1 MRSVKITLTVFAL
14 VLLSWGTKAQTFL
27 YPDNNLLWHECL
39 CHFENGVI
47 REGNNWTGKVLLTV
61 QNQHIFSGYS
71 TSDFD
76 ILYSVRDNKLYLG
89 DSYFTDAI
97 AYTYVESEGKIYLR
111 DSTFPL
117 DLAYTIRPDNF
128 KRGVINV
135 YKDDS
140 ISPFDIVAC
149 LQGDIPTAEELFS
162 LLLSADLL

>member
-1 MRSVKITLTVFAL
+1 MRSVKTALTVFAL
-14 VLLSWGTKAQTFL
+14 ALLSWGAKAQTFL
-27 YPDNNLLWHECL
+27 YLDNNLNWHECV
-39 CHFENGVI
+39 CHFDNGVI
-47 REGNNWTGKVLLTV
+47 REGNNWTGKILLTV
-61 QNQHIFSGYS
+61 QNQHVFAGYS

-76 ILYSVRDNKLYLG
+76 ILYSVRDGKLYLG
-89 DSYFTDAI
+89 DSFFTDAI
-97 AYTYVESEGKIYLR
+97 AYTYVESEGKIYLG

-128 KRGVINV
+128 KRGVLNV